1 MESIDTELAARIRE
15 DIIMGTFEQGER
27 LSEARLCEIYEV
39 SRTPIRLAL
48 RLLER
53 ERLIRRGEGRGYTVF
68 SPTVEEILQAV
79 QVRGHLESLAARLMA
94 QSEGRAQFLPHM
106 AEAIAGIEAVIS
118 EGVLDDDAKRRAQ
131 ASNKVF
137 HATILGACG
146 NDYVSYACEQI
157 SHLPMLAAGSMVFD
171 RTSDVTRALFRLSI
185 GNAQH
190 QVLYESIKA
199 GDAVRAE
206 GMMREHSHTMVDYIR
221 TFERK
226 DGTLTLSDLISYSG
240 NAT

>member
-94 QSEGRAQFLPHM
+94 QSEARAQFLPHM
-106 AEAIAGIEAVIS
+106 AEAIAKIGAVID
-118 EGVLDDDAKRRAQ
+118 EGILDDDAKRHAQ
-131 ASNKVF
+131 AANKVF
-137 HATILGACG
+137 HSTILDACG

-171 RTSDVTRALFRLSI
+171 RTSDDTRALFRLSI

-221 TFERK
+221 TFERN
-226 DGTLTLSDLISYSG
+226 DGTLTLSDLIAYSG
-240 NAT
+240 NA